1 MRLYE
6 YEAKR
11 LLAAYGIP
19 LPQGQVISSPEE
31 IAGDARRVL
40 KVQVLSGGRM
50 KAGGV
55 KFADT
60 EAEARAIAADLLG
73 RTILNHKVEKLLVE
87 ERLQVEQEFFAAATH
102 NLAQKQPVVLFSAA
116 GGVDIE
122 TLAKERPEA
131 VVSRA
136 YNPRVGFHDF
146 HARQMVG
153 KAGLSG
159 RPLMQLGA
167 ILHRLATLFQ
177 RMDAT
182 IAEINPIVQTAD
194 GRFLAADAHID
205 IEDDAL
211 SRHAELQEKYGIPKR
226 EAGARPPTPFELAAA
241 AIDASDHRGV
251 AGRMIEFD
259 GQLGLLIGG
268 GGASLTVFDAI
279 RKHGGKPANYCE
291 IGGNPSVRKVQRL
304 VAHLLSK
311 PGVEKIA
318 VIMNVV
324 SNTRV
329 DLVARGVIK
338 AIVERGEKPAEK
350 IAIFRIPGSYE
361 GDGFMIL
368 KKYGVTYCDR
378 TVSIDEAARRAVAAF
393 AAA

>member
-1 MRLYE
+1 MRLFE

-11 LLAAYGIP
+11 LLAAHGIP
-19 LPQGQVISSPEE
+19 LPRGQVISSPEE
-31 IAGDARRVL
+31 IEGDAPRVI
-40 KVQVLSGGRM
+40 KIQVLSGGRM

-60 EAEARAIAADLLG
+60 EAEARAIAAELLG
-73 RTILNHKVEKLLVE
+73 ATMLNYRVEKLMVE
-87 ERLQVEQEFFAAATH
+87 ERLEIEREYFAAATH
-102 NLAQKQPVVLFSAA
+102 DLARKHPVVLFSAS

-122 TLAKERPEA
+122 ALAKEKPEA
-131 VVSRA
+131 VITRP
-136 YNPRVGFHDF
+136 YNVRTGFHDF
-146 HARQMVG
+146 HARQVVSA
-153 KAGLSG
+153 AGLSG
-159 RPLMQLGA
+159 KPLMQLA
-167 ILHRLATLFQ
+167 SVVHRLVKLFH

-182 IAEINPIVQTAD
+182 LAEINPIVQTKD

-211 SRHAELQEKYGIPKR
+211 NRHPELQETYDIPKR
-226 EAGARPPTPFELAAA
+226 ETGARPPTAFELAAA
-241 AIDASDHRGV
+241 EIDASDHRGV

-259 GQLGLLIGG
+259 GQIGMLIGG

-304 VAHLLSK
+304 AAHLFSK

-338 AIVERGEKPAEK
+338 AIVERGEDPAEK

-361 GDGFMIL
+361 GEGFAIL
-368 KKYGVTYCDR
+368 EKYGVTYCDR

-393 AAA
+393 AA